1 MVGTSGNCVERR
13 AAVTPKAFSQFGAD
27 HAGGTATVGDD
38 DRLPEGFRQRG
49 AEGACGAIDAAAR
62 RPGYDQSYWSRWI
75 VLGVRWIYEYCLREH
90 DAHAT
95 QHVLSNGSR
104 TIDGHITYAT

>member
-13 AAVTPKAFSQFGAD
+13 AAVTPKAFSQFSAD
-27 HAGGTATVGDD
+27 HAGGTAAVVDD
-38 DRLPEGFRQRG
+38 DGLPEDLRQFG
-49 AEGACGAIDAAAR
+49 AEGACGDIDAAAR
-62 RPGYDQSYWSRWI
+62 RPRHDQAHGPRRV